1 MILLSFKYIF
11 LIIEMWNHEKKMYLL
26 IMTFALLKNK
36 KTGKTVM
43 YGILLDIYNM
53 EYKYEYKG

>member
-1 MILLSFKYIF
+1 
-11 LIIEMWNHEKKMYLL
+11 
-26 IMTFALLKNK
+26 MTFALLKNK

-53 EYKYEYKG
+53 EYKYKYKG